1 MIVEIWSRSSG
12 GNQATQREE
21 LVTICKGMENDVLL
35 GIGSV
40 PVDILLQ
47 VRKAYR
53 IAWPALKNNFSKCI
67 LWYYSS
73 LVRSFLS
80 PMCGIVKSVDG
91 T

>member
-53 IAWPALKNNFSKCI
+53 IA
-67 LWYYSS
+67 
-73 LVRSFLS
+73 
-80 PMCGIVKSVDG
+80 
-91 T
+91 